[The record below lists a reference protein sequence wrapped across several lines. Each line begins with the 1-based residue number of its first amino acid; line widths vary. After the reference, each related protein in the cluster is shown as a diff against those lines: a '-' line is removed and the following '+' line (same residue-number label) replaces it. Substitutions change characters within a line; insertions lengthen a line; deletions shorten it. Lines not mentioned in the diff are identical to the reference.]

1 VSRPRAAR
9 VVVTGAGAVTPFGV
23 GVSAFWQG
31 LLEGRSAAR
40 PITAF
45 DASAFPAR
53 IAAEVRD
60 FDPLSFLD
68 AREARHTDR
77 MAQFAVAATDLALA
91 QSGLSITEANRDR
104 IGVLIGTGIG
114 GIATLEAQH
123 RVLLEKGPGRV
134 SPYLI
139 PMMIADMASGYV
151 SIRVGARG
159 PNSSV
164 CTACASGTHA
174 IGDSFEIVARGDA
187 DVMIAGGTE
196 ACITPVGLAG
206 FCALRAL
213 SRRNDEPQRASRPF
227 DAQRDGFLMGEGAGI
242 VVLERLEHAEA
253 RGAEPLGE
261 IIGYGM
267 SGDAYHQTHNAPE
280 GEGAARAMRAA
291 LVSAGIEPEQLDY
304 INAHGTS
311 TPANDLAETQAIKTV
326 FGEHAYKVP
335 VSSTKSEVGHLMGA
349 AGAVELIACLMA
361 IKDGIV
367 PPTINYEFPDP
378 DCDLDYVPNQ
388 ARKHQVK
395 VALSNSFGFGGHNA
409 ALVVRAPI

>member
-1 VSRPRAAR
+1 
-9 VVVTGAGAVTPFGV
+9 
-23 GVSAFWQG
+23 
-31 LLEGRSAAR
+31 
-40 PITAF
+40 
-45 DASAFPAR
+45 
-53 IAAEVRD
+53 
-60 FDPLSFLD
+60 
-68 AREARHTDR
+68 

-104 IGVLIGTGIG
+104 IGVLIGSGIG

-123 RVLLEKGPGRV
+123 RILLEKGPGRV

-164 CTACASGTHA
+164 CTACATGTHA
-174 IGDSFEIVARGDA
+174 IGDAFEIIARGDA
-187 DVMIAGGTE
+187 DAMIAGGTE
-196 ACITPVGLAG
+196 ACITPVSVAG

-213 SRRNDEPQRASRPF
+213 SRRNDDPQRASRPF

-242 VVLERLEHAEA
+242 VVLESLEHAEA
-253 RGAEPLGE
+253 RGAQVLGE
-261 IIGYGM
+261 IVGYGM

-291 LVSAGIEPEQLDY
+291 LVSAGIEPEQVDY

-311 TPANDLAETQAIKTV
+311 TPANDLAETQAIKAV
-326 FGEHAYKVP
+326 FGEQACKVP
-335 VSSTKSEVGHLMGA
+335 VSSTKSQVGHLMGA
-349 AGAVELIACLMA
+349 AGAVELIACLLAM
-361 IKDGIV
+361 KHGVV

-388 ARKHQVK
+388 ARKHRVE

-409 ALVVRAPI
+409 ALVVRAV